1 MHQKKLDIILLEV
14 VLIWMSINNTL
25 SLSIPN
31 YAILACR
38 FAKEGLMF
46 CEENAIP
53 TFRSII
59 IY

>member
-1 MHQKKLDIILLEV
+1 
-14 VLIWMSINNTL
+14 MSINNVL

-31 YAILACR
+31 YAIPACR
-38 FAKEGLMF
+38 YPKEVLVF

-53 TFRSII
+53 AFMSTI